1 MAAVRRRASGVKRIL
16 LDQTVV
22 SGVGNIYADEA
33 LWRARLH
40 GERPGTKLRRADV
53 LRLLGRRPRA

>member
-1 MAAVRRRASGVKRIL
+1 ML
-16 LDQTVV
+16 LDQTLV

-40 GERPGTKLRRADV
+40 GDRPGDRLTRGAGGRGARPGPRR
-53 LRLLGRRPRA
+53 